1 MNPIA
6 GSSLQIRWIGTTRV
20 LTPVALFLS
29 ALAVPG
35 TERVWLWLGLHSVA
49 NLVYLGLHWKGH
61 PSSDKPHPWLDLYL
75 DALFCFDVWVEALIV
90 ASDGGLQSDFILL
103 FVLTATLAGFLMRY
117 RGAFLVA
124 GAGLAL
130 FGSLAFGHL
139 GTGWTDAGLST
150 LSRSTV
156 VFRTIM
162 VVGLGTLVAF
172 LTAYLAE
179 TLHRQR
185 ALSEDQARD
194 LLLARLDLDGVL
206 NRLSYG
212 VLVMEPQGKLLYFN
226 QSACSIL
233 RHPLH
238 PGARLHQVL
247 ASETWGSDLVEA
259 VREVTEGRGPK
270 VDRELRISPSGW
282 IQVQIAGQWM
292 DGQLRNVVVALQ
304 DISAIRKME
313 DEVRSGERMATMG
326 HMAARIAHEIRNP
339 MASITGSAQLLGDSM
354 AASDDDRQ
362 LLGLIRRESERLDRI
377 LSEFL
382 DYSRPRIPSPRL
394 TVVPELLSEI
404 REMVLAR
411 LARDGREGVTI
422 KTKCQGIKEV
432 MIDRDMIL
440 QVLFNFAINGLQAIP
455 ESIPGMILLDASADA
470 EQIRFR
476 VRDNGVGM
484 SSEVLRKVGEAFFT
498 TRQGGVGLGVA
509 ISRHLT
515 ALLGGTFRVQSLEG
529 RGTVVEVAFPQ
540 QQKPT
545 GTDHGDLNE
554 TNRN

>member
-1 MNPIA
+1 MSQTA
-6 GSSLQIRWIGTTRV
+6 GSSLQIRWIGATRV

-29 ALAVPG
+29 ALVVPG
-35 TERVWLWLGLHSVA
+35 SERVWIWLGILAVT
-49 NLVYLGLHWKGH
+49 NLAYLGLHWRSLPLDGKT
-61 PSSDKPHPWLDLYL
+61 PAWLEWYL
-75 DALFCFDVWVEALIV
+75 GGLFCLDVWLEALIV
-90 ASDGGLQSDFILL
+90 ASDGGLLSDFILL

-117 RGAFLVA
+117 RGAFLVSV
-124 GAGLAL
+124 GGLIL
-130 FGSLAFGHL
+130 FGSMAMGHL
-139 GTGWTDAGLST
+139 GTGWTDAGLTT
-150 LSRSTV
+150 LTRSTV
-156 VFRTIM
+156 IFRTIM

-179 TLHRQR
+179 TLRRQR
-185 ALSEDQARD
+185 VLSEDQARD
-194 LLLARLDLDGVL
+194 LMLARLDLDGVL

-226 QSACSIL
+226 QAACSIL

-247 ASETWGSDLVEA
+247 ASETWGADLVDA
-259 VREVTEGRGPK
+259 VREVAEGRGPK
-270 VDRELRISPSGW
+270 ADRELRVSPSGW

-292 DGQLRNVVVALQ
+292 EGQLRNVVVALH

-313 DEVRSGERMATMG
+313 EEVRSGERNATLG

-339 MASITGSAQLLGDSM
+339 MASITGSAQLLGDSTT
-354 AASDDDRQ
+354 SSEEDRQ
-362 LLGLIRRESERLDRI
+362 LLSLIRRESERLDRI

-382 DYSRPRIPSPRL
+382 DYSRPRIPSPRPTL
-394 TVVPELLSEI
+394 LPELLSEI
-404 REMVLAR
+404 KEMVLAR
-411 LARDGREGVTI
+411 LARDGREGVQI
-422 KTKCQGIKEV
+422 KTKSQGVKEV
-432 MIDRDMIL
+432 MIDRDMLL
-440 QVLFNFAINGLQAIP
+440 QILFNFAINALQAIP
-455 ESIPGMILLDASADA
+455 ESIPGMILLDVSADA

-476 VRDNGVGM
+476 VRDNGAGM
-484 SSEVLRKVGEAFFT
+484 SPEVLRKVGEAFFT

-515 ALLGGTFRVQSLEG
+515 AMLGGTFRVQSLEG

-545 GTDHGDLNE
+545 GTEHGDLNQ

>member
-1 MNPIA
+1 MNPVA
-6 GSSLQIRWIGTTRV
+6 GPSLQIRWIGTTRV

-29 ALAVPG
+29 ALVVPG

-49 NLVYLGLHWKGH
+49 NLAYLGLHWKGQ
-61 PSSDKPHPWLDLYL
+61 PSSGKPATWLDLYL
-75 DALFCFDVWVEALIV
+75 AGLFCFDVWLEALIV

-124 GAGLAL
+124 GTGLAL
-130 FGSLAFGHL
+130 FGSLALGHL
-139 GTGWTDAGLST
+139 GTGWSDAGLST

-162 VVGLGTLVAF
+162 VVGLGTLVTF

-247 ASETWGSDLVEA
+247 ASETWGSDLVDA

-292 DGQLRNVVVALQ
+292 EGQLRNVVVALQ

-313 DEVRSGERMATMG
+313 EEVRSGERMATMG

-382 DYSRPRIPSPRL
+382 DYSRPRTPSPRP
-394 TVVPELLSEI
+394 TVLPELLSEI

-422 KTKCQGIKEV
+422 KTKCQGEREV

-440 QVLFNFAINGLQAIP
+440 QILFNFAINGLQAIP
-455 ESIPGMILLDASADA
+455 ESIPGMILLDVAADA

-476 VRDNGVGM
+476 VRDNGAGM

-545 GTDHGDLNE
+545 GTEHGDLNQ

>member
-1 MNPIA
+1 MIPAA
-6 GSSLQIRWIGTTRV
+6 GPSLQIRWIGTTRV

-29 ALAVPG
+29 ALVVPG
-35 TERVWLWLGLHSVA
+35 TERLWLWLGLHTVA
-49 NLVYLGLHWKGH
+49 NLAYLGLHWRSH
-61 PSSDKPHPWLDLYL
+61 PSQAKPSAWLDWYL
-75 DALFCFDVWVEALIV
+75 GGLFCFDVWLETLVV
-90 ASDGGLQSDFILL
+90 ASDGGMQSDFILL

-117 RGAFLVA
+117 QGALLVA
-124 GAGLAL
+124 IAGLVL
-130 FGSLAFGHL
+130 FGSLAMGHL
-139 GTGWTDAGLST
+139 GTGWSEASLATI
-150 LSRSTV
+150 SRPTV
-156 VFRTIM
+156 VFRTIII
-162 VVGLGTLVAF
+162 VGLGTLVGF
-172 LTAYLAE
+172 LTAYLSD
-179 TLHRQR
+179 TLQRQR

-194 LLLARLDLDGVL
+194 LMLARLDLDGVL

-238 PGARLHQVL
+238 PGARLQQVL
-247 ASETWGSDLVEA
+247 ASETWGAELVDA
-259 VREVTEGRGPK
+259 VREVTEGSGPK
-270 VDRELRISPSGW
+270 VDREVRISPSGW

-313 DEVRSGERMATMG
+313 EEVRSGERMATMG

-339 MASITGSAQLLGDSM
+339 MASITGSAQLLTDSM
-354 AASDDDRQ
+354 ASSEDDRQ

-382 DYSRPRIPSPRL
+382 DYSRPRTPSPRPTVL
-394 TVVPELLSEI
+394 TELLSEI

-422 KTKCQGIKEV
+422 KTKCQGVGEV
-432 MIDRDMIL
+432 MIDRDMVL
-440 QVLFNFAINGLQAIP
+440 QILFNFAINGLQAIP

-484 SSEVLRKVGEAFFT
+484 SPEVLRKVGEAFYT

-540 QQKPT
+540 EQKPT
-545 GTDHGDLNE
+545 GTEHGDLNQ
-554 TNRN
+554 TNRH